1 MKMKLL
7 TLLLLFL
14 LTFQSG
20 FTFARS
26 KHQIVIGALFSITGN
41 WATLGN
47 TSTVAA
53 EIATKDL
60 NSYFDKIGANL
71 EVQVIVK
78 DTKLDPDLAL
88 KRLQELA
95 KEGVQI
101 VVGPQS
107 SAEIA
112 AIRSYAE
119 QNGILILSQSST
131 AGSLSIAGDNVFR
144 FCPDDKLE
152 GEAIAALMHADGIR
166 SIVPI
171 WRSDPGNGGLEAST
185 RVQFTNLGGSVLSG
199 IEYSPDTTNFSS
211 QVQALESQ
219 IRDALAARD
228 QDTAEV
234 GVYLAGFDEVVS
246 ILKLAA
252 GSSTLSSVRWYGSD
266 GVALSQALLND
277 PEAAEFASNA
287 NYPNPVPGLPTEA
300 ALVWRP
306 IVKRIEKETGT
317 APEAFAL
324 GIYDAIQI
332 AARTVALR
340 PQERTS
346 LFVKQ
351 NLRDVASKYFGA
363 TGWTILNK
371 NGDRRFGTFYF
382 MAIRNVHG
390 SRQWVSIATYNTGT
404 NEVVR
409 NE

>member
-1 MKMKLL
+1 MKIKLVIL
-7 TLLLLFL
+7 IFVIVIA
-14 LTFQSG
+14 FQS
-20 FTFARS
+20 AIALAAP
-26 KHQIVIGALFSITGN
+26 KQQILIGALFSITGN
-41 WATLGN
+41 WSTLGN

-53 EIATKDL
+53 QIAKEDV
-60 NSYFDKIGANL
+60 NSYFNKIGANL
-71 EVQVIVK
+71 EVHIIVK
-78 DTKLDPDLAL
+78 DTKLVPDLAL

-112 AIRSYAE
+112 AIRTFAE

-131 AGSLSIAGDNVFR
+131 AGSLSIPGDNVFR

-152 GEAIAALMHADGIR
+152 GEAIAALMHADGIH

-171 WRSDPGNGGLEAST
+171 WRNDPGNAGLESST
-185 RVQFTNLGGSVLSG
+185 RIHFTNSGGTVSSG
-199 IEYSPDTTNFSS
+199 IEYAADTTDFSS
-211 QVQALESQ
+211 QIQTLESQ
-219 IRDALAARD
+219 VRDALAEQD
-228 QDTAEV
+228 QNTAEL

-252 GSSTLSSVRWYGSD
+252 ASSTLSSVRWYGSD

-277 PEAAEFASNA
+277 SEAAEFASNA
-287 NYPNPVPGLPTEA
+287 NYPNPLPGLPSEA
-300 ALVWRP
+300 ATVWRP

-346 LFVKQ
+346 AFVKQ
-351 NLRDVASKYFGA
+351 NIRDVASKYFGA

-371 NGDRRFGTFYF
+371 NGDRRFGTFDF
-382 MAIRNVHG
+382 LAIRNVRG
-390 SRQWVSIATYNTGT
+390 SRQWVRVATYDTGSKSL
-404 NEVVR
+404 VR
-409 NE
+409 D

>member
-1 MKMKLL
+1 MKMKLVISIL
-7 TLLLLFL
+7 VILIV
-14 LTFQSG
+14 FQSG
-20 FTFARS
+20 FTLAAP
-26 KHQIVIGALFSITGN
+26 KQQILIGALLSITGN
-41 WATLGN
+41 WSTLGN

-53 EIATKDL
+53 EIATEDL
-60 NSYFDKIGANL
+60 NSYFNKIGSNL
-71 EVQVIVK
+71 EVHVIIK
-78 DTKLDPDLAL
+78 DTKLDPNLAL

-95 KEGVQI
+95 ADGVQI

-112 AIRSYAE
+112 AIRDFAN

-152 GEAIAALMHADGIR
+152 GEAIAALMHADGIHT
-166 SIVPI
+166 IVPI
-171 WRSDPGNGGLEAST
+171 WRNDPGNAGLEIST
-185 RVQFTNLGGSVLSG
+185 RSIFTNLGGTVFPG
-199 IEYSPDTTNFSS
+199 IQYAADTKDFT
-211 QVQALESQ
+211 SQ
-219 IRDALAARD
+219 IRGLETQVQEALSERD
-228 QDTAEV
+228 QNTAEV

-277 PEAAEFASNA
+277 SEAAEFAIHA
-287 NYPNPVPGLPTEA
+287 NYPNPLPGLPTEA
-300 ALVWRP
+300 AIVWRP

-346 LFVKQ
+346 DFVKQ
-351 NLRDVASKYFGA
+351 NIRDVASKYFGA

-382 MAIRNVHG
+382 LAIRNVHG
-390 SRQWVSIATYNTGT
+390 SRQWVRIATYDTGSKSL
-404 NEVVR
+404 VR
-409 NE
+409 D

>member
-1 MKMKLL
+1 MKMKLV
-7 TLLLLFL
+7 TLILILIV
-14 LTFQSG
+14 FQSG
-20 FTFARS
+20 FTFAAPR
-26 KHQIVIGALFSITGN
+26 KQILIGALFSITGN

-47 TSTVAA
+47 TSSVAA
-53 EIATKDL
+53 EIAVEDV
-60 NSYFDKIGANL
+60 NSYFAKIGANL
-71 EVQVIVK
+71 EVQVIIK

-95 KEGVQI
+95 AEGVQI

-112 AIRSYAE
+112 AIRPFAE

-171 WRSDPGNGGLEAST
+171 WRNDAGNAGLEIST
-185 RVQFTNLGGSVLSG
+185 RANFTNLGGTVFPG
-199 IEYSPDTTNFSS
+199 IQYASDTKDFTS
-211 QVQALESQ
+211 QVRALEIQ
-219 IRDALAARD
+219 IQDALAERNQNTD
-228 QDTAEV
+228 EV

-252 GSSTLSSVRWYGSD
+252 ASSTLSSVRWYGSD
-266 GVALSQALLND
+266 GVALSQALLTD
-277 PEAAEFASNA
+277 TEAAEFAIHA
-287 NYPNPVPGLPTEA
+287 DYPNPLPGLPTEA
-300 ALVWRP
+300 ATVWRP

-351 NLRDVASKYFGA
+351 NIREVASKYFGA

-382 MAIRNVHG
+382 MAIRNVRG
-390 SRQWVSIATYNTGT
+390 TRQWTSIATYDTASKSL
-404 NEVVR
+404 VR
-409 NE
+409 N